1 MNLVPLDEFVS
12 FVEKAEEISPDPKDM
27 SYIALAL
34 KLNANIW
41 SNDKDLKN
49 KKLVIALFQMR
60 FFRLSSL
67 FNAFASLDSYYYA

>member
-1 MNLVPLDEFVS
+1 MLEILKRRMNLVPLDEFVS

-49 KKLVIALFQMR
+49 KQNLVKVYSTNDLLKLLI
-60 FFRLSSL
+60 
-67 FNAFASLDSYYYA
+67 NK

>member
-1 MNLVPLDEFVS
+1 MLEILKRRMNLVPLDEFVS
-12 FVEKAEEISPDPKDM
+12 FVEKAEEISPDPKDI

-49 KKLVIALFQMR
+49 KQNLVKVYSTNDLLKLLI
-60 FFRLSSL
+60 
-67 FNAFASLDSYYYA
+67 NK